1 MYNKKVMGIFQNP
14 SNIGELKGNDCGV
27 GDATSSVFGDT
38 IKIYIKIVDNK
49 VVDSKFKA
57 FGNVATIACT
67 SMATELILGK
77 SIEELK
83 EYKTDEIAKVLG
95 GVPTSKE
102 YSLDLVKSAIE
113 DAVRD
118 YTKRQ
123 AKLEKQKKN
132 AKK

>member
-1 MYNKKVMGIFQNP
+1 MYNKRVVGVFQNP

-27 GDATSSVFGDT
+27 GDAASSVFGDT
-38 IKIYIKIVDNK
+38 IKLYIKFENNK

-77 SIEELK
+77 TIDELK
-83 EYKTDEIAKVLG
+83 EYQVEEISKVLG
-95 GVPTSKE
+95 GLPTSKE
-102 YSLDLVKSAIE
+102 YSLTLVKSAIE
-113 DAVRD
+113 DAIKD

-123 AKLEKQKKN
+123 AKLGKQKKN